1 MASNSS
7 SRQKSNQSQG
17 VSRTTTWVVLGIV
30 LLVLVAL
37 LIALFTSGSSSDDDD
52 GADGGVTTPIEVV
65 AQNFPVT
72 VNGEALPPLNGEG
85 VDAAVG
91 MIAPQLVGQS
101 FDGSTITVAPGDGQA
116 YMIVFLAH
124 WCPHCNAEIPRL
136 VSWFESGQVPDNLR
150 VIGVSTASAADRPN
164 YPPSEWIVETRW
176 PWEILADSVDNT
188 AAAAFGVSGFPFFAI
203 VGSDGVVKVRQSGE
217 VETEVLQQLI
227 ASALSS

>member
-1 MASNSS
+1 MASNS
-7 SRQKSNQSQG
+7 SRQKSNQSPG

-52 GADGGVTTPIEVV
+52 GANGGVTTPIEVV

-72 VNGEALPPLNGEG
+72 VNGEALPPLEGEG

-227 ASALSS
+227 ASALLS